1 MKIYEAYVVRD
12 TTLNQPDPSASDVL
26 LRSDPSASGVSL
38 CSDEKILAE
47 RAPLGLTGPG
57 AITTDGKT
65 WLQVRCGRDAIR
77 IVELQ
82 AAGRKRMDIASFL
95 LGFREGEG
103 SKFV

>member
-12 TTLNQPDPSASDVL
+12 TATAE
-26 LRSDPSASGVSL
+26 SDPSASGVSL
-38 CSDEKILAE
+38 CSDPPASDVLLRSDEKILATQ
-47 RAPLGLTGPG
+47 ASLSLTGPG
-57 AITTDGKT
+57 AITTDGKS

-77 IVELQ
+77 ILELQ